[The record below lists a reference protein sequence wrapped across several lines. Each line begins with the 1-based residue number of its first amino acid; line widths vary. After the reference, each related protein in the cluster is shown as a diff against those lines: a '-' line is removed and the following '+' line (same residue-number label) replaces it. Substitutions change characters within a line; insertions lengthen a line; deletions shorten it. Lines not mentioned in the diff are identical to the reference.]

1 MLFRVAALALLIA
14 AASTVCAQE
23 ALNEALRLLDNRSTT
38 LPENDLPSLEI
49 SAGDEGAKNQSAA
62 VDIHPSVALQPAS
75 GTTMAQSAWL
85 DLRQNAAASSSRQ
98 TAPEWVA
105 GVTMTPASEGNDVA
119 SKTVF
124 RIQVT
129 RPLGDY
135 EVLFFRLF
143 FDDKP
148 DARPELVA
156 WDESGSQI
164 LRSDKL
170 GSGIELP
177 SSDSAIIPMHGIST
191 IDIEVPGDGKTV
203 RGAYLDWMTSSDIV
217 HPLNVEHRDLIP
229 EPFSAM
235 PPLHSSAED
244 TEKFG
249 TITATLAAET
259 IRIGPTIEEGAAFEF
274 GMEAQPLLALLTFEV
289 ASPHIDAPPEI
300 YVNGQDIGAV
310 SLALPELADP
320 GYRGETEPLVSQMR
334 FRYTGWLRAQKIVS
348 ASALKTGTNSLVVL
362 SGAGTSASAIRT
374 TQIQLKYLWD
384 KSDYILKP
392 GR

>member
-1 MLFRVAALALLIA
+1 MFFRVAAFALLTGA
-14 AASTVCAQE
+14 ALTVRAQE
-23 ALNEALRLLDNRSTT
+23 ALNETLRLPDNGSTT
-38 LPENDLPSLEI
+38 LPENDQLLLEI
-49 SAGDEGAKNQSAA
+49 SGGEEAPKHESPANDVHST
-62 VDIHPSVALQPAS
+62 VALQPTARAAV
-75 GTTMAQSAWL
+75 AQSAWL
-85 DLRQNAAASSSRQ
+85 DLRQSIAASSVRQ
-98 TAPEWVA
+98 TAPDWIGAVS
-105 GVTMTPASEGNDVA
+105 MTPASEKDGLA

-124 RIQVT
+124 RIQLT
-129 RPLGDY
+129 HPPGDY
-135 EVLFFRLF
+135 KVLFFRLF
-143 FDDKP
+143 FDDKT

-164 LRSDKL
+164 LRSEKL

-177 SSDSAIIPMHGIST
+177 SSDSAIIPMNGIST

-203 RGAYLDWMTSSDIV
+203 RGAYLDWMTSSDVV
-217 HPLNVEHRDLIP
+217 HPLNVEHHDLIP

-249 TITATLAAET
+249 SITATLAAET
-259 IRIGPTIEEGAAFEF
+259 IRIGPSFEEGAAFEF

-300 YVNGQDIGAV
+300 YVNGQDIGPV

-320 GYRGETEPLVSQMR
+320 GYRGETEPLLNPMR
-334 FRYTGWLRAQKIVS
+334 FRYTGWLRAQKIVP

-362 SGAGTSASAIRT
+362 SGAGTSASAIRA
-374 TQIQLKYLWD
+374 TQIELKYLWD
-384 KSDYILKP
+384 KFDYILKP
-392 GR
+392 VH